1 VTQSLS
7 DSISPNIPWWLVLL
21 EGIFAVIVGISLLVA
36 PRMTIAVVV
45 QILGLYWL
53 IVGILAIINI
63 FVDRD
68 GWGLKLAAGILG
80 IVAGIVVIR
89 HPLWSTIIIPSL
101 VVILIAIGGILIG
114 IIDMIRGIRGAGLG
128 TGILGIVSLLLGVIL
143 LFNPVEAAFASTLA
157 LGIVA
162 LAGGMIAIVMAF
174 RLR

>member
-1 VTQSLS
+1 MTQSQS
-7 DSISPNIPWWLVLL
+7 RSGSPNIPWWLVLL

-36 PRMTIAVVV
+36 PEMTLAIIV

-53 IVGILAIINI
+53 VAGILAIISI
-63 FVDRD
+63 FIDRD

-80 IVAGIVVIR
+80 VVAGIVVIQ
-89 HPLWSTIIIPSL
+89 HPLWSTVIIPSL

-114 IIDMIRGIRGAGLG
+114 IIDVVRAIRGAGWG
-128 TGILGIVSLLLGVIL
+128 TGILGIISFLLGVIL
-143 LFNPVEAAFASTLA
+143 LLNPVEAAFASTLA

-162 LAGGMIAIVMAF
+162 LAGGMIAIVMSF

>member
-1 VTQSLS
+1 M
-7 DSISPNIPWWLVLL
+7 
-21 EGIFAVIVGISLLVA
+21 AVI
-36 PRMTIAVVV
+36 V

-53 IVGILAIINI
+53 IAGILAIISI
-63 FVDRD
+63 FVDRA
-68 GWGLKLAAGILG
+68 GWGLKLVAGILG

-101 VVILIAIGGILIG
+101 VVILIAIGGVLIG
-114 IIDMIRGIRGAGLG
+114 IIDVIRAIRGDGWA
-128 TGILGIVSLLLGVIL
+128 TGILGLISLLLGTIL
-143 LFNPVEAAFASTLA
+143 LLNPVEAAFASTLA

>member
-1 VTQSLS
+1 MTQSQS
-7 DSISPNIPWWLVLL
+7 ASRSPNIPWWLVLL

-36 PRMTIAVVV
+36 PGITLSVIV

-53 IVGILAIINI
+53 IAGILAIISI
-63 FVDRD
+63 FVDRA

-114 IIDMIRGIRGAGLG
+114 IIDVIRAIRGDGWG
-128 TGILGIVSLLLGVIL
+128 TGILGLVSLLLGIIL